1 MYSPL
6 LRRAFPS
13 VFIGFLNQ
21 PQLGISSQDLARA
34 PNSVKYFRFG
44 HRLVVNMTEIQRI
57 LVTFD
62 KDQIEIIRSLKG
74 FGTEDADI
82 VRSIVMAYLSEHNYI
97 KQASIDRDRVTEE
110 SDRKYKLDRARGNY

>member
-1 MYSPL
+1 
-6 LRRAFPS
+6 
-13 VFIGFLNQ
+13 
-21 PQLGISSQDLARA
+21 
-34 PNSVKYFRFG
+34 
-44 HRLVVNMTEIQRI
+44 MTEVQRI

-74 FGTEDADI
+74 FGTEDAEI

-97 KQASIDRDRVTEE
+97 KQASVDRDRAIEESDRKVKQASDE